1 MRLLVPSSP
10 ARRTAALRRWPLVFG
25 VGCFALVLTAG
36 RLPAQLSPS
45 AIPGSAGRGAGTVTL
60 NPPPAATPAA
70 APVSGGPGAAPAAAV
85 PAAPVGAP
93 APAGYVLSPDDQVA
107 VEVYGE
113 DELRTASRLSAEGTI
128 SMPLIGAIKIGGL
141 TTVQA
146 AARITEALRR
156 DYLVNPRVGISLLG
170 YARRRFTVLGQ
181 VNRPGAYEMPEDA
194 AARGGMD
201 LLEAI
206 AMAGGYTAK
215 AQPGRIDVVRK
226 GSGGGAVERFR
237 VDGKRLAR
245 GQASGKAEGFLVQPG
260 DSLTIGESIF

>member
-1 MRLLVPSSP
+1 MRQLAPASSP
-10 ARRTAALRRWPLVFG
+10 RLTSTPRWPLVLL
-25 VGCFALVLTAG
+25 GCLFAFTPVAG
-36 RLPAQLSPS
+36 RLHAQLSPS
-45 AIPGSAGRGAGTVTL
+45 ALPGPAGARGPGTISL
-60 NPPPAATPAA
+60 NPPPALTPAPAPAA
-70 APVSGGPGAAPAAAV
+70 APPPAV
-85 PAAPVGAP
+85 PSVVGAP

-128 SMPLIGAIKIGGL
+128 SMPLIGAVKIGGL

-146 AARITEALRR
+146 AARITEMLRR

-181 VNRPGAYEMPEDA
+181 VNRPGAYDMPEDA

-215 AQPGRIDVVRK
+215 AQPGKITVVRRRP
-226 GSGGGAVERFR
+226 GGAGPPEVLK
-237 VDGKRLAR
+237 VDAKRLAR
-245 GQASGKAEGFLVQPG
+245 GQNDGRTGGFLVQPG
-260 DSLTIGESIF
+260 DSLTVAESIF